1 MKIVIPDIPKEGID
15 VDVQETLSSDD
26 SLFTISGQ
34 LRIEKVGVE
43 IWIRG
48 NLKADVSLQCSR
60 CLKSITGEITIPV
73 DVIYH
78 PLEELAGEDH
88 HEIQSEEL
96 DLDFYAGDE
105 LDISRLLREQV
116 ALNVPMKPLCHE
128 ACKGLCPGCGTDLN
142 LGTCACSRNNIDER
156 FGELKKLIQER
167 KEI

>member
-1 MKIVIPDIPKEGID
+1 MKIVIPDIPKEGVDI
-15 VDVQETLSSDD
+15 DVQETLSSDD
-26 SLFTISGQ
+26 SPFTINGR
-34 LRIEKVGVE
+34 LHIEKAGVE
-43 IWIRG
+43 IRLQG

-60 CLKSITGEITIPV
+60 CLTIHTGEMTIPV

-78 PLEELAGEDH
+78 PIEELVGDDH

-116 ALNVPMKPLCHE
+116 ALNIPMKPLCHE
-128 ACKGLCPGCGTDLN
+128 ACKGLCPRCGTDLN
-142 LGTCACSRNNIDER
+142 LSTCACSRNHIDPR
-156 FGELKKLIQER
+156 FGELKKLMQER